1 MKKYIIAGIL
11 VIAIGLIG
19 YYQLDNVLEKEQL
32 MPESRVKKVHH
43 EIDTT
48 VLKIVDT
55 LVVKVQDTLK
65 QRKVVNAFL
74 TLEEEEKKEYTIN
87 YVVVIDQDS
96 SYHRLKEQLIQIK
109 HDHAIE
115 VDSMGRYYNEQKKRI
130 VLPDDDQ
137 DELYAGAYFPRRFP
151 SVFLS
156 LEYLESYREV
166 DEENTIALIAGIF
179 ETEAKADS
187 LLNVIERTAPDS
199 YILKSKIYTG
209 CMH

>member
-1 MKKYIIAGIL
+1 MKKYIIVSIL
-11 VIAIGLIG
+11 VTLIG
-19 YYQLDNVLEKEQL
+19 VISYYRLQGKLHNEPSVAKKAIELEDQ
-32 MPESRVKKVHH
+32 

-48 VLKIVDT
+48 ELKVVDT
-55 LVVKVQDTLK
+55 LSVAKNKLK

-74 TLEEEEKKEYTIN
+74 TLEEEEKKEYAIN

-96 SYHRLKEQLIQIK
+96 SYHQLKKQLIQLKK
-109 HDHAIE
+109 HHAIE

-137 DELYAGAYFPRRFP
+137 DELYAGEYFPRRFP
-151 SVFLS
+151 SVFFS
-156 LEYLESYREV
+156 LEYLSAYREV
-166 DEENTIALIAGIF
+166 DQENTIALIAGIF
-179 ETEAKADS
+179 DTEAKADS
-187 LLNVIERTAPDS
+187 LLSAIERTAPSS